1 MINRLFDSLFNW
13 LIINELTVW
22 LFNGLIDWLI
32 DWFNIL
38 DLLLLPLWVESNSS
52 FPLFFSP
59 FHRPNLCKNARLNS
73 AFVTLRK
80 QPTVRGATT
89 GFAKRLWSLIFS
101 VHSFVYSHILIAFFA
116 TIALHV
122 DSGKGLHFKSPPD
135 SHFAKYFRFLYLVP
149 WFQSTLR
156 ILEETQIIQVQVL
169 NIRQQTRPH

>member
-1 MINRLFDSLFNW
+1 MINRIFDSLFNW

-89 GFAKRLWSLIFS
+89 GFTKRLWLLIFS

-122 DSGKGLHFKSPPD
+122 DSGKGRHFKSPPD